1 MFDDANLRP
10 DGLPESGFDGP
21 RCYLARSFPISGGL
35 LKSAGLSS
43 DILENDIVITE
54 GKDRVLAALKE
65 LAEGQSQAHLFDVL
79 FCEGCISGPK
89 MLNDLSVFARKEIIA
104 NYVNEQGR
112 YTTQKAF
119 AEALAEFENLDL
131 SRQFTR
137 KHLTLPQPT
146 EDNIVRALMAMR
158 KFRPEDQL
166 NCGACGYPTCRDK
179 ATAVCQGLAEPGMCL
194 PYMVEELEDTC
205 KQLKQSHEDLAL
217 AQQRLVQ
224 TEKLA
229 SMGQLSAGVAH
240 EINNPLGT
248 ILIYSHMLLRQ
259 LRDEA
264 GREDIQMIV
273 NEATRCKNIVRGLLD
288 FARQSRLSKSPTDL
302 KGLVEEVLTVMEPK
316 AKVANARLVSEVD
329 GHLPKMMIDAAQ
341 IKQMLI
347 NLVQNGI
354 DAVTHSGEV
363 RVSAQRHNSE
373 SVILKVLDNGCGIPP
388 ENLPKLFTPFFTTKE
403 MGKGSGLGLAIAYGV
418 VKMHSGDITVDSEVG
433 KGSTFSIRLPIGRS
447 EHVTE

>member
-1 MFDDANLRP
+1 
-10 DGLPESGFDGP
+10 
-21 RCYLARSFPISGGL
+21 
-35 LKSAGLSS
+35 
-43 DILENDIVITE
+43 
-54 GKDRVLAALKE
+54 
-65 LAEGQSQAHLFDVL
+65 
-79 FCEGCISGPK
+79 
-89 MLNDLSVFARKEIIA
+89 
-104 NYVNEQGR
+104 
-112 YTTQKAF
+112 
-119 AEALAEFENLDL
+119 
-131 SRQFTR
+131 
-137 KHLTLPQPT
+137 
-146 EDNIVRALMAMR
+146 
-158 KFRPEDQL
+158 
-166 NCGACGYPTCRDK
+166 
-179 ATAVCQGLAEPGMCL
+179 
-194 PYMVEELEDTC
+194 
-205 KQLKQSHEDLAL
+205 
-217 AQQRLVQ
+217 Q